1 MYAAQ
6 GGSWKQ
12 AIAFFEAFYER
23 VGIMAVMALQ
33 KTDYMEINARQ
44 ALKSV
49 GYVLL
54 PMPKFDLAYL
64 GNCRE
69 KDDHRWKPIL
79 PQSMKSQELTDSNFY
94 NARDL
99 GKRLQRNVVIKKE
112 EVRKPYRQWRQRY
125 NLGKLE
131 LYRAALLRSM
141 PNCHRQY
148 FHCDTHELDALR
160 DTPFEQYYLGVV
172 CAPFQMARLH
182 IK

>member
-6 GGSWKQ
+6 GGSRKQ

-69 KDDHRWKPIL
+69 KDDQWELIL
-79 PQSMKSQELTDSNFY
+79 PQSMKSKEGIDSKFY
-94 NARDL
+94 NDRDC
-99 GKRLQRNVVIKKE
+99 GRRMQRKLVIRRE

-131 LYRAALLRSM
+131 LYKAALLRSM
-141 PNCHRQY
+141 PKCHRQH
-148 FHCDTHELDALR
+148 FHCDTHELDALK

-172 CAPFQMARLH
+172 CAPFQIARLH